1 MLWCMGNSD
10 FMIIWEIGKLC
21 GPCHRRS
28 LGSHE
33 TCNCLS
39 KYGVAPVSTN
49 HSLGFDPTRF
59 TSVTTAQRSKLS
71 SSAHMASVVFFFRFC
86 GFFFLHDAY
95 FLFIAFIED
104 DHKLFSLGDNRFA
117 VDHFVLQHLPNDEL
131 LRAGIFSL
139 ILLVQAIPKLLSK
152 LCTGIDGVQRL
163 GQPLEDNIDGE
174 IIVVVPRLVHHRH
187 EGVVGFVGL
196 GRILLQGKMLPIS
209 PSFDGRSSL
218 EEMLESL
225 RQRQGNEMPRGLPPE
240 LPARPRVK
248 AKTRP
253 PSVRK
258 PLPII
263 SPRANDFLK
272 KEEVKRVRGNSF
284 DEMKEKKPDESP
296 SLMSP
301 QRKDSKRTSERMQ
314 DEPKYAVSSKD
325 SFPIFP
331 EPDSDES
338 VGYFFKKSVTV
349 PKPDLL
355 PANPD
360 NLEGVD
366 DLIQLSHLNEPSVLH
381 NLQTRYSRQEIYTKA
396 GPVLIAIN
404 PFNDVQVCGDAYVTA
419 YRKKLV
425 DNPHVYATA
434 DTAYNEMM
442 EGGMNQSIIISG
454 ESGSGKT
461 ETAKFIMQYLAAL
474 GGGSSGIEYEV
485 MQTNCILEAFGN
497 AKTSRNDNSSRFGKL
512 TEIHFS
518 AAGKI
523 CGAKLNTFKS
533 GSTGTWRKVIPY
545 LLPAL
550 CWGSF
555 RSKRYDVSIQLL

>member
-1 MLWCMGNSD
+1 
-10 FMIIWEIGKLC
+10 
-21 GPCHRRS
+21 
-28 LGSHE
+28 
-33 TCNCLS
+33 
-39 KYGVAPVSTN
+39 
-49 HSLGFDPTRF
+49 
-59 TSVTTAQRSKLS
+59 
-71 SSAHMASVVFFFRFC
+71 
-86 GFFFLHDAY
+86 
-95 FLFIAFIED
+95 
-104 DHKLFSLGDNRFA
+104 
-117 VDHFVLQHLPNDEL
+117 
-131 LRAGIFSL
+131 
-139 ILLVQAIPKLLSK
+139 
-152 LCTGIDGVQRL
+152 
-163 GQPLEDNIDGE
+163 
-174 IIVVVPRLVHHRH
+174 
-187 EGVVGFVGL
+187 
-196 GRILLQGKMLPIS
+196 
-209 PSFDGRSSL
+209 
-218 EEMLESL
+218 MLESL
-225 RQRQGNEMPRGLPPE
+225 RQRQGNEKPRDLPPE

-263 SPRANDFLK
+263 SPRGNDFFK

-331 EPDSDES
+331 ETDSDES
-338 VGYFFKKSVTV
+338 VGYFFKKKLRIWCHLQNGKWELGQIQSNSGGKYVVILSDESSVTV

-366 DLIQLSHLNEPSVLH
+366 DLIQLNHLNEPSVLH

-461 ETAKFIMQYLAAL
+461 ETAKFTMQYLAAL
-474 GGGSSGIEYEV
+474 GGGSNGIEYEV

-523 CGAKLNTFKS
+523 CGAKLNTCKHAYIYKLDEKLHS
-533 GSTGTWRKVIPY
+533 
-545 LLPAL
+545 
-550 CWGSF
+550 
-555 RSKRYDVSIQLL
+555 